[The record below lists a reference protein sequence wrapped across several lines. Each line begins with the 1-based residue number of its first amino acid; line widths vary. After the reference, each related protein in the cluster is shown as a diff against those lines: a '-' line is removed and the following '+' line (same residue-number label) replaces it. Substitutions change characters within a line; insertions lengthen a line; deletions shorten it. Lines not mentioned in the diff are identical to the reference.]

1 MESVPIVAFQSPNYA
16 FTMINP
22 VIRSSIFAASLSI
35 APLFLPSAAAAAD
48 FAKEIWPILEAKC
61 VDCHRASFEE
71 NGRKK
76 EPKAGLRLDA
86 AWAILKGS
94 ENGPVLTP
102 GDSAKSYLYE
112 VTTLPKDDDMFMPP
126 KGDPLTPAEQALL
139 KTWID
144 KGADFGKW
152 EGNLDGKPEA
162 PASAKAEAK
171 ERDHD
176 LFYAKLAQGVA
187 PAPDEALKRAKAD
200 GAQIFQLKNDSP
212 LLRIDFLTGVSSC
225 NDAKLEVLLP
235 LKEQIAQLDLARTA
249 ITDVG
254 MKTIGKLPRLASL
267 DLRQTAITDA
277 GIQHLAQSSHLRTL
291 NLYGTQVSDAG
302 LKHLHS
308 LKGLRNVYLWQTK
321 ATEAGAKQLTAAIP
335 GVTVSIK

>member
-1 MESVPIVAFQSPNYA
+1 
-16 FTMINP
+16 MINP
-22 VIRSSIFAASLSI
+22 AIHRSIFVAILGFI
-35 APLFLPSAAAAAD
+35 PFNLPAAD
-48 FAKEIWPILEAKC
+48 FAKQIWPILESKC
-61 VDCHRASFEE
+61 VDCHRATFEE

-126 KGDPLTPAEQALL
+126 KGKPLTPAEQALL

-152 EGNLDGKPEA
+152 EGNLDGKPDTPAATKIA
-162 PASAKAEAK
+162 PK
-171 ERDHD
+171 EREHD
-176 LFYAKLAQGVA
+176 LFYAKLADGVSSA
-187 PAPDEALKRAKAD
+187 ADEAIKRAKTD
-200 GAQIFQLKNDSP
+200 GAQIFQLKPDSP

-225 NDAKLEVLLP
+225 DDAKLEVLLP
-235 LKEQIAQLDLARTA
+235 LKEQIAQLDLARTV
-249 ITDVG
+249 ITDAG
-254 MKTIGKLPRLASL
+254 LKTIGQLPRLASL
-267 DLRQTAITDA
+267 DLRQTAVTDA
-277 GIQHLAQSSHLRTL
+277 GIQHLAKSTHLRNL

-302 LKHLHS
+302 LKHLHG

-321 ATEAGAKQLTAAIP
+321 ATEAGAKQLTAAVP
-335 GVTVSIK
+335 GVTVSLK

>member
-1 MESVPIVAFQSPNYA
+1 
-16 FTMINP
+16 MINP
-22 VIRSSIFAASLSI
+22 VIQRTIFATSLSL
-35 APLFLPSAAAAAD
+35 APLGLPSGLSAAD
-48 FAKEIWPILEAKC
+48 FTKEIWPILEAKC
-61 VDCHRASFEE
+61 VDCHRAPYED

-126 KGDPLTPAEQALL
+126 KGDPLTPEEQALL
-139 KTWID
+139 KSWID

-152 EGNLDGKPEA
+152 EGNLEGKPA
-162 PASAKAEAK
+162 TPAGTTKTETK
-171 ERDHD
+171 VREHD
-176 LFYAKLAQGVA
+176 VFYAKLAEGVA
-187 PAPDEALKRAKAD
+187 AAPDDVIKQAKAS
-200 GAQIFQLKNDSP
+200 GVQIFQLKGDSP

-225 NDAKLEVLLP
+225 DDAKLEVLLP
-235 LKEQIAQLDLARTA
+235 LKDQIAQVDLARTI
-249 ITDVG
+249 ITDAG
-254 MKTIGKLPRLASL
+254 LKTIGQLPRLASL
-267 DLRQTAITDA
+267 DLRQTQITDT
-277 GIQHLAQSSHLRTL
+277 GLLHLTKSTHLRTL

-302 LKHLHS
+302 LKHLHG

-321 ATEAGAKQLTAAIP
+321 VTEAGAKQLRSAVP
-335 GVTVSIK
+335 GITVSLK